1 MKTNLMEQQQNKL
14 RRVLEGTVVGDK
26 MDKTVTV
33 LVTRRVKHPLYGKY
47 ITKTTKIHAHDKD
60 NSAVIGDVVTI
71 GNTRPL
77 SKTKFFEVL
86 SIKSTKEKQ

>member
-1 MKTNLMEQQQNKL
+1 MEQQQNKL

-60 NSAVIGDVVTI
+60 NSAAIGDVVTI

-86 SIKSTKEKQ
+86 SIKSTKEKQQ